1 VSDNRQRLAEIAGR
15 LLRGAE
21 LHGMPR
27 EATEIM
33 RDAAA
38 DIYIVADLVVAVHP
52 KMMADLRKAAPKEK
66 ADGLDKR

>member
-1 VSDNRQRLAEIAGR
+1 
-15 LLRGAE
+15 
-21 LHGMPR
+21 
-27 EATEIM
+27 M